1 MKFKKDLFKLN
12 LTDIDLDDAKIF
24 INQSLC
30 PYYKILWSKSK
41 RLLRFNCN
49 GQGKTL
55 GKQSITHATDVDKHF
70 PGINLSSPSQMYQSC
85 SIDPVVF
92 NFYDVRVFFST
103 FWCIYIQR
111 LCLFSVVDPF
121 VRLIYFPPKICL
133 FATITTLLDI
143 ILMSFF

>member
-1 MKFKKDLFKLN
+1 MKKTFCKIVDKVGVKISDRDIESCQSKDSQQLMKFKKDLFKLN

-55 GKQSITHATDVDKHF
+55 GK
-70 PGINLSSPSQMYQSC
+70 
-85 SIDPVVF
+85 
-92 NFYDVRVFFST
+92 
-103 FWCIYIQR
+103 
-111 LCLFSVVDPF
+111 
-121 VRLIYFPPKICL
+121 
-133 FATITTLLDI
+133 
-143 ILMSFF
+143 